1 MPEYL
6 VLRFPLIYSDELAF
20 RLATDKNSKILEI
33 GAGTGRYSIALVKEG
48 MNVTAVELVD
58 KNWKIR

>member
-1 MPEYL
+1 MHGRLEYTTTMNYIH
-6 VLRFPLIYSDELAF
+6 RFCA
-20 RLATDKNSKILEI
+20 KNSKILEI

>member
-1 MPEYL
+1 M
-6 VLRFPLIYSDELAF
+6 VR
-20 RLATDKNSKILEI
+20 R
-33 GAGTGRYSIALVKEG
+33 AGTGRHSIALVKEG